1 MDYEQGPTLS
11 EGKFE
16 ANWGQSMRFKM
27 FDNNEQQKGTVD
39 AVTISPED
47 AAEELMKVDTLGNT
61 LSMEWSSLVLE
72 EDAI

>member
-1 MDYEQGPTLS
+1 
-11 EGKFE
+11 
-16 ANWGQSMRFKM
+16 MRFKM

-61 LSMEWSSLVLE
+61 LSME
-72 EDAI
+72 